1 MQLIQTVTVGSGG
14 AASITFGSGGTIP
27 QTFTDL
33 VIVTSCRTAHTG
45 PMWDSIRFSFNGV
58 NTNQSNRYLYG
69 DGAAG
74 ASGTESTVLIGFGAN
89 SNSATSNTFS
99 NASAYIPNYT
109 AAVAKSVSSDGVA
122 ENNATTGGQIILA
135 GLWDSTAAITSITL
149 TPNSATNFLQYSS
162 ASLYGILK
170 GSDGIVTVS

>member
-1 MQLIQTVTVGSGG
+1 MQIIQHQELGSTQ
-14 AASITFGSGGTIP
+14 ASITFSSIP

-33 VIVTSCRTAHTG
+33 FIVTSCRTAHTG

-58 NTNQSNRYLYG
+58 NTNQTNRYLYG
-69 DGAAG
+69 DGASA
-74 ASGTESTVLIGFGAN
+74 ASGAESSALIGFGAN

-109 AAVAKSVSSDGVA
+109 AAIAKSISSDGVA
-122 ENNATTGGQIILA
+122 ENNGTTAGQIIIA
-135 GLWDSTAAITSITL
+135 NLWNSTAAITSITL

-162 ASLYGILK
+162 ATLYGITK

>member
-14 AASITFGSGGTIP
+14 AASISFTSIP

-33 VIVTSCRTAHTG
+33 YVLISARGASSSDFPAVGLKLNSAT
-45 PMWDSIRFSFNGV
+45 
-58 NTNQSNRYLYG
+58 TNYSTRYLLG
-69 DGAAG
+69 SGSST
-74 ASGTESTVLIGFGAN
+74 ASGTTANTYLRIGNASGSSQTASTFA
-89 SNSATSNTFS
+89 

-109 AAVAKSVSSDGVA
+109 SSTSKSISADTVS
-122 ENNATTGGQIILA
+122 ENNATAAYQNIVAALWTGTDPITQLDVIIDGFNLV
-135 GLWDSTAAITSITL
+135 
-149 TPNSATNFLQYSS
+149 QYSS